1 MKPRKLTK
9 TLKEQMERKK
19 EAANLKRQMTR
30 ENRKTVAKILLKT
43 SVCAD
48 LFSNKHIPSA
58 NTGKHDTAR
67 RSMMEERFK
76 ESPEV
81 RAAIERKANCLAPA
95 YSKGAYQ
102 FIGDVEAAKCAGR
115 KNV

>member
-9 TLKEQMERKK
+9 TIKAELERKK
-19 EAANLKRQMTR
+19 QAANIKRQMTR
-30 ENRKTVAKILLKT
+30 ENRKSVATTLMKT
-43 SVCAD
+43 SVCAE

-58 NTGKHDTAR
+58 NTGKHDTSR
-67 RSMMEERFK
+67 RSMMEDRFK

-81 RAAIERKANCLAPA
+81 REAIERKANCLAPA
-95 YSKGAYQ
+95 FSKGAYTY
-102 FIGDVEAAKCAGR
+102 IGDAESAKCAGR

>member
-9 TLKEQMERKK
+9 TMKGQMAAARKIRSMK
-19 EAANLKRQMTR
+19 AKRTR
-30 ENRKTVAKILLKT
+30 EHRQCEKEFVMAVPIQAVLYSSTVP
-43 SVCAD
+43 SAD
-48 LFSNKHIPSA
+48 LKMHN
-58 NTGKHDTAR
+58 TAR
-67 RSMMEERFK
+67 SSMMEDRFK

-102 FIGDVEAAKCAGR
+102 YIGDEESAKCAGR
-115 KNV
+115 KTV

>member
-9 TLKEQMERKK
+9 TMKTQMASARKTRAMK
-19 EAANLKRQMTR
+19 AQLTR
-30 ENRKTVAKILLKT
+30 ENRKCEREYIMPVPIQAILYGN
-43 SVCAD
+43 D
-48 LFSNKHIPSA
+48 IPSA
-58 NTGKHDTAR
+58 GIRCHNTS
-67 RSMMEERFK
+67 RSSIMEERFK

-102 FIGDVEAAKCAGR
+102 YIADEESAKCAGR